1 MPGSKHFQGQLL
13 RFKQQPRS
21 LEMSEPNILQKWR
34 DRHRPKLENVL
45 ANARAKTLTEEDIQ
59 WALEAVRRLLE
70 PGKPGRPRKKL
81 HDLRSDTNLE
91 AAVLEVETLHSQGES
106 YETAREQVGRQRGY
120 SPSHLEKRAVMA
132 QIPMLLA
139 VAFGPISDISMRL
152 QRLAPRLTQ
161 RSSDE

>member
-1 MPGSKHFQGQLL
+1 
-13 RFKQQPRS
+13 
-21 LEMSEPNILQKWR
+21 MSEPNSFEKWR
-34 DRHRPKLENVL
+34 DRNRAGLKNVI
-45 ANARAKTLTEEDIQ
+45 ANARAKTLTEEDLQ
-59 WALEAVRRLLE
+59 LALETIRRALE
-70 PGKPGRPRKKL
+70 PGKPGRPRKKF
-81 HDLRSDTNLE
+81 HDLKSDTNLE

-139 VAFGPISDISMRL
+139 VAFGPISDISKRL
-152 QRLAPRLTQ
+152 QRLVPRLTQ